1 MGTLNSILLYL
12 TQTAISLYLLL
23 VFLRFLLQA
32 TKADFYNPISQF
44 IVKATN
50 PAVIPLRKVIPG
62 FGGLDIASL
71 VLAFALQVLAIASMV
86 LIKYQVFPSAQLLLM
101 GGVFG
106 LLGLALNTLYIAL
119 IIMVIVSWIAPGSNQ
134 PAIHLVYQITEP
146 VIAPIRKVIP
156 PMGGLDFS
164 VLVLLIGM
172 HVVRIALYD
181 SAAALGVLG
190 VAPWL
195 S

>member
-1 MGTLNSILLYL
+1 MGTLNSIFLYL
-12 TQTAISLYLLL
+12 VQTAISLYLLV

-32 TKADFYNPISQF
+32 VKADFYNPISQF

-50 PAVIPLRKVIPG
+50 PAVVPMRKIVPG
-62 FGGLDIASL
+62 VGGYDMASL
-71 VLAFALQVLAIASMV
+71 LLAFLLQMLAIATLV
-86 LIKYQVFPSAQLLLM
+86 IIKYQTMPGAQLLLV
-101 GGVFG
+101 GGFFG

-119 IIMVIVSWIAPGSNQ
+119 IIMVIVSWVAPGSNQ
-134 PAIHLVYQITEP
+134 PAIYLIYQITEP
-146 VIAPIRKVIP
+146 FIAPIRKVIP

-172 HVVRIALYD
+172 HVIRIALYD

>member
-50 PAVIPLRKVIPG
+50 PAVIPLRKVVPG

-86 LIKYQVFPSAQLLLM
+86 LIKYQVFPGAQLLLV

>member
-1 MGTLNSILLYL
+1 MGTLNSIFLYL
-12 TQTAISLYLLL
+12 VQTAISLYLLI

-32 TKADFYNPISQF
+32 VKADFYNPISQF

-50 PAVIPLRKVIPG
+50 PAVVPMRKIVPG
-62 FGGLDIASL
+62 VGGYDMASL
-71 VLAFALQVLAIASMV
+71 LLAFLLQMLAIATLV
-86 LIKYQVFPSAQLLLM
+86 IIKYQTMPGAQLLLV
-101 GGVFG
+101 GGFFG

-119 IIMVIVSWIAPGSNQ
+119 IIMVIVSWVAPGSNQ
-134 PAIHLVYQITEP
+134 PAIYLIYQITEP
-146 VIAPIRKVIP
+146 FIAPIRKVIP

-172 HVVRIALYD
+172 HVIRIALYD